1 MSVLEDLQQSVRSI
15 VERAGPSVVGI
26 RGGWRGG
33 SGIVTADGTVLTNA
47 HVVRRGD
54 PTLRLADGSDVAAT
68 IAAAD
73 VDTDLA
79 VLRADGLPA
88 GLAWRPVDEPVELG
102 LPVFALAATRGGGLH
117 ASLGLVSSTGRS
129 FRGARGRKVTGTVE
143 HTAPLPRGSSGSALV
158 DAQGRLVGINTLR
171 LDGGLI
177 LAVAADAA
185 IRERVDALGRGE
197 APNRIVLGVGL
208 APARVA
214 RRLRA
219 AVGLPPRD
227 GLLVRQGRGRLPCRR
242 CRRAAGRPDRRRR
255 RPRVDPHRRPLRG
268 ARRGRPGRL
277 PRPHDRPRCRRA
289 RPRDPAPGADRE
301 RRMSLSP
308 SLPADDLEQP
318 SEAEALEAYSQ
329 VVMRVAERLSP
340 SVASLRVIVRRGAA
354 AARSRPAPAAPSRSR
369 PTASCSPRPTSSAA
383 AAAPGGPRSR
393 TAATTASRSSV
404 STRSRISRS

>member
-1 MSVLEDLQQSVRSI
+1 MSVLEDLQQSVRSV

-33 SGIVTADGTVLTNA
+33 SGFVTADGTVLTNA

-88 GLAWRPVDEPVELG
+88 GLAWRPDDEPVELG

-117 ASLGLVSSTGRS
+117 ASFGLVSSTGRS

-158 DAQGRLVGINTLR
+158 DAEGRLVGINTLR

-197 APNRIVLGVGL
+197 APTRIVLGVGL

-227 GLLVRQGRGRLPCRR
+227 GLLVRQVEADSPAAAAGVQQGDLIVA
-242 CRRAAGRPDRRRR
+242 AAGRESTRIDALYEALDEAGPGGSLALTVVRG
-255 RPRVDPHRRPLRG
+255 VDEHALEI
-268 ARRGRPGRL
+268 RL
-277 PRPHDRPRCRRA
+277 P
-289 RPRDPAPGADRE
+289 
-301 RRMSLSP
+301 
-308 SLPADDLEQP
+308 
-318 SEAEALEAYSQ
+318 
-329 VVMRVAERLSP
+329 
-340 SVASLRVIVRRGAA
+340 
-354 AARSRPAPAAPSRSR
+354 APSGSD
-369 PTASCSPRPTSSAA
+369 
-383 AAAPGGPRSR
+383 G
-393 TAATTASRSSV
+393 
-404 STRSRISRS
+404 